1 MPVLIVWPSLTATLE
16 KERAAVAAERAE
28 WAGREAGLVQA
39 RASLELRL
47 EELQASLQAEQT
59 GLEAARAKA
68 QTRVEEHQTELASL
82 VSRHSGELARLQ
94 QEWAEERQG
103 LQLELELV
111 GVQRSEFE
119 DEAARLGQE
128 LRDGLEERKISEKK
142 GSALVK
148 EVVRYHFT
156 HQQKRDKSRFCKS
169 YLESTSECGSGN

>member
-28 WAGREAGLVQA
+28 WAGREAGLEQT

-47 EELQASLQAEQT
+47 EQLQASLQAEQT
-59 GLEAARAKA
+59 GLEAARVKELVRAA
-68 QTRVEEHQTELASL
+68 EHQTEVASL
-82 VSRHSGELARLQ
+82 VSQHSGELARLQ
-94 QEWAEERQG
+94 EEWAEERQG

-148 EVVRYHFT
+148 GVVRYHLS
-156 HQQKRDKSRFCKS
+156 HHQKRVLSRFANLTLNK
-169 YLESTSECGSGN
+169 